1 MRHRNEL
8 RIICGALIAFFAGA
22 LPAWSATRNVVFLF
36 DERLDLPGLAAIDAD
51 LVRTLTSNSKEN
63 VEIYRE
69 SMDLS
74 RFGSDT
80 YQQQLRDFLRAKYAS
95 KKIDVAVAIVRPA
108 LDFLLSHGDAIFP
121 GTPIVFCGI
130 DRYELAGRSLPAH
143 VRGVLLKREFAP
155 TLELALRLHPQTKHV
170 AVVAGTSEF
179 DIRLLEQAKEEFHAY
194 ENRLTFMY
202 LTSLPLQELL
212 VELTKLPPQ
221 TIVLFTTLFRDG
233 SGKPFVPHNIVPR
246 VSAAA
251 NAPTYGFLDQ
261 YVGRG
266 IVGGRVYSSA
276 LHGTETGKL
285 VLQVL
290 ADSKPSGASLV
301 EASANKVLFDWRQ
314 MQRWGITERQ
324 LPSGS
329 EIHFREL
336 SLWERYYWQITCI
349 VLALLAQ
356 SVLITSLLI
365 ERFRRHRAETR
376 SRKLS
381 LEVMHLNRA
390 AEAGALSASFAH
402 DLGQPVVSIA
412 LNTKRA
418 NDLLSKDRLEVSE
431 LKEIVTD
438 ISCANDHAA
447 QVIKHFQRLL
457 KHRSD
462 QESQQETDLKA
473 VIADALSI
481 LSTEANQRQI
491 EVSAEGHKGP
501 LLVSADPVH
510 LLQVLLN
517 LATNAMHA
525 LADIP
530 SSARRIAIRTTLLE
544 DSTVEVSVIDTGSGI
559 PTKKVDEIFDAF
571 YTTKEHGSGLGL
583 SIARTIVNTYGGK
596 IWAQNCPGG
605 GAAFHFTI
613 PLSANRLVQVA

>member
-1 MRHRNEL
+1 
-8 RIICGALIAFFAGA
+8 
-22 LPAWSATRNVVFLF
+22 
-36 DERLDLPGLAAIDAD
+36 
-51 LVRTLTSNSKEN
+51 
-63 VEIYRE
+63 
-69 SMDLS
+69 
-74 RFGSDT
+74 
-80 YQQQLRDFLRAKYAS
+80 
-95 KKIDVAVAIVRPA
+95 
-108 LDFLLSHGDAIFP
+108 
-121 GTPIVFCGI
+121 
-130 DRYELAGRSLPAH
+130 
-143 VRGVLLKREFAP
+143 
-155 TLELALRLHPQTKHV
+155 
-170 AVVAGTSEF
+170 
-179 DIRLLEQAKEEFHAY
+179 
-194 ENRLTFMY
+194 MY

-276 LHGTETGKL
+276 LHGTQTGKL

-290 ADSKPSGASLV
+290 ADSKPAGASLV
-301 EASANKVLFDWRQ
+301 EASANKVLFDWRR

-324 LPSGS
+324 LPSSS

-376 SRKLS
+376 SRKL
-381 LEVMHLNRA
+381 EVMHLNRA

-418 NDLLSKDRLEVSE
+418 NDLLMKDRLEISE

-462 QESQQETDLKA
+462 QETQQEIDLKA

-491 EVSAEGHKGP
+491 EVSAAGHKGP

-559 PTKKVDEIFDAF
+559 STKKVDEIFDAF

-583 SIARTIVNTYGGK
+583 SIARTIVNPMAVRSGLKT
-596 IWAQNCPGG
+596 AQEVVQ
-605 GAAFHFTI
+605 HFI
-613 PLSANRLVQVA
+613 SPSRSAPIDLFK